1 MVVGYVYASLLQVS
15 VQKISSEDAL
25 RAATRLMQEG
35 RAHAVKLEGGKEMVD
50 TVRRIVSA
58 GIPVMGHIG
67 LQPQSVL
74 VDGGYKIKG
83 RNKFDWAKFIDDA
96 RALEEAGAF
105 SVVLEGMAEPLAA
118 EITELVSIPT
128 IGIGAS
134 SKCDGQ
140 ILVTE
145 DMVGLT
151 DISPKF
157 VKQYINIG
165 ELIKDAAVQYRK
177 EVISREFPTKNHVYG
192 MIPTIVKKEK

>member
-1 MVVGYVYASLLQVS
+1 MKETHCSAI
-15 VQKISSEDAL
+15 KI
-25 RAATRLMQEG
+25 
-35 RAHAVKLEGGKEMVD
+35 EGGQNMFD
-50 TVRRIVSA
+50 TVKYLTGR

-96 RALEEAGAF
+96 KALEEAGAF

-157 VKQYINIG
+157 VKQYILS
-165 ELIKDAAVQYRK
+165 LIH
-177 EVISREFPTKNHVYG
+177 I
-192 MIPTIVKKEK
+192 

>member
-1 MVVGYVYASLLQVS
+1 
-15 VQKISSEDAL
+15 
-25 RAATRLMQEG
+25 
-35 RAHAVKLEGGKEMVD
+35 
-50 TVRRIVSA
+50 
-58 GIPVMGHIG
+58 
-67 LQPQSVL
+67 
-74 VDGGYKIKG
+74 
-83 RNKFDWAKFIDDA
+83 
-96 RALEEAGAF
+96 
-105 SVVLEGMAEPLAA
+105 MAEPLAA

-177 EVISREFPTKNHVYG
+177 EVISREFPNKNHVYG
-192 MIPTIVKKEK
+192 MTPTIVKKEK

>member
-1 MVVGYVYASLLQVS
+1 MKPNS
-15 VQKISSEDAL
+15 I
-25 RAATRLMQEG
+25 
-35 RAHAVKLEGGKEMVD
+35 D
-50 TVRRIVSA
+50 TVKYLTDRS
-58 GIPVMGHIG
+58 IPVMGHIG

-74 VDGGYKIKG
+74 IDGGYKVKG

-192 MIPTIVKKEK
+192 MRPTIVKKEK